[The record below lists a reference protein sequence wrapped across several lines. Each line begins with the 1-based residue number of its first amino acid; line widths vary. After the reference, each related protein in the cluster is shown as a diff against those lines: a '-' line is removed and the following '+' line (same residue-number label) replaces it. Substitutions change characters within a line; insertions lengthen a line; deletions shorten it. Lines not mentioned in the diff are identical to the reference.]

1 MNSIKNLKRIH
12 RIHKLIQSECTGT
25 PLELS
30 NRFNISER
38 LVYHLIE
45 QLKDFE
51 APVGYDRSR
60 RTYYYKKAFDLE
72 VNLPLILLLGNLK
85 ETGHYVVLYKLE
97 NNYII
102 WLDPAIGEL
111 VHLSKEVLKKLWT
124 GVYLEIKV

>member
-1 MNSIKNLKRIH
+1 MNSIKNLNRIH

-51 APVGYDRSR
+51 APVSYDRSR

-72 VNLPLILLLGNLK
+72 VDICVKVVNHEKITHLLI
-85 ETGHYVVLYKLE
+85 
-97 NNYII
+97 
-102 WLDPAIGEL
+102 
-111 VHLSKEVLKKLWT
+111 
-124 GVYLEIKV
+124 

>member
-45 QLKDFE
+45 QLK
-51 APVGYDRSR
+51 Y
-60 RTYYYKKAFDLE
+60 FDLE
-72 VNLPLILLLGNLK
+72 VDICVKVLNHEKITHLL
-85 ETGHYVVLYKLE
+85 V
-97 NNYII
+97 
-102 WLDPAIGEL
+102 
-111 VHLSKEVLKKLWT
+111 
-124 GVYLEIKV
+124 